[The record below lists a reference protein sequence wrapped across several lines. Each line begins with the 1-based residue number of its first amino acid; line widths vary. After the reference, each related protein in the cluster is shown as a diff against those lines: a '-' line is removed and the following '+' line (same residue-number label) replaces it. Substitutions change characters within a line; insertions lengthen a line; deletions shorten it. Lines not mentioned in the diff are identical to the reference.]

1 MAAEWSTPGALARW
15 IVVCEHCAQT
25 GPQVG
30 STELS
35 GEMDVDI

>member
-1 MAAEWSTPGALARW
+1 MAVGRSVVGALARW

-25 GPQVG
+25 GPQLG

-35 GEMDVDI
+35 GDIDVDI